1 MAQRLSE
8 ITLGLEH
15 TYAEQLSDFCIA
27 VSPEPASEPKLLQFN
42 RELSDQLGINWQ
54 AWDDGLVAKVFSGD
68 ALPQDARP
76 VAQAYAGHQFGHFVP
91 QLGDGR
97 ALLLG
102 EVVDRDGVRRDLALK
117 GSGVTPFSRG
127 GDGKAAVGPVLREYL
142 ISESM
147 HALGIP
153 TTRSLAAVATGDRVM
168 RDRVLP
174 GAVLTRVAASHVRV
188 GTFQFFAT
196 RGQTDMVKRLADY
209 VCDRHYPAI
218 TADDDRYVSLLQC
231 VVERQAALIAKWM
244 LVGFIHGVMNTDNM
258 TVSGETIDYGP
269 CAFMDAY
276 DTETV
281 FSSIDHAGRYAF
293 ANQPTVAVWNLARFA
308 ETLVPLIDERDEEHA
323 VAAATSVL
331 EGFSDIFQQHWYE
344 GACLKLGMTHSGAQQ
359 VVDDAKR
366 ALIDD
371 WFKLLGRHRADMTL
385 AYRCLADAADGDR
398 GPMDSMLPDRAEI
411 DAWVERW
418 RKLLG
423 GKEPSDVANA
433 IRSFSPIYIPRNH
446 LVEEALAAAVDHGD
460 LTPFQRLLEV
470 VRTPYQENPE
480 WEKYATPATSEFN
493 STYRTFCGT

>member
-1 MAQRLSE
+1 MTPHASE
-8 ITLGLEH
+8 IALGLEH
-15 TYAEQLSDFCIA
+15 TYAEQLGEFCVA
-27 VSPEPASEPKLLQFN
+27 VTPEPSNEPRLLQFN
-42 RELSDQLGINWQ
+42 QELCEQLGIDSK
-54 AWDDGLVAKVFSGD
+54 AWTDVLVAKVFSGNE
-68 ALPQDARP
+68 LPRDSRP
-76 VAQAYAGHQFGHFVP
+76 VAQAYAGHQFGQFVP

-97 ALLLG
+97 ALLFG
-102 EVVDRDGVRRDLALK
+102 EVIDRDGIRRDLALK

-153 TTRSLAAVATGDRVM
+153 TTRALAAVATGDHVM

-174 GAVLTRVAASHVRV
+174 GAILTRVAASHVRV
-188 GTFQFFAT
+188 GTFQFFSA
-196 RGQTDMVKRLADY
+196 RGQVEMVKRLADY
-209 VCDRHYPAI
+209 VCNRHYVEIPK
-218 TADDDRYVSLLQC
+218 DKDRYLALLQC
-231 VVERQAALIAKWM
+231 VIERQAKLIAKWM

-258 TVSGETIDYGP
+258 TISGETIDYGP

-276 DTETV
+276 DSETV
-281 FSSIDHAGRYAF
+281 FSSIDHAGRYAY
-293 ANQPTVAVWNLARFA
+293 ANQPTVAIWNLARFA
-308 ETLVPLIDERDEEHA
+308 ETLLPLIDERDEEHA

-331 EGFSDIFQQHWYE
+331 EGFSDVFQQHWYQ
-344 GACLKLGMTHSGAQQ
+344 GACFKLGLAQSGAQQ
-359 VVDDAKR
+359 VIGDTKR

-398 GPMDSMLPDRAEI
+398 GPMDSMFPDRSEI

-418 RKLLG
+418 RSLLG
-423 GKEPSDVANA
+423 GKEPSEVANA
-433 IRSFSPIYIPRNH
+433 IRSVSPIYIPRNH

-460 LTPFQRLLEV
+460 LAPFQRLLEV
-470 VRTPYQENPE
+470 VRVPYQVNAE
-480 WEKYATPATSEFN
+480 WEKYAAPATSEFN